1 MEVNGVELK
10 TVKFSIR
17 TKITN
22 SMAVGGTACAL
33 LLQVD
38 SRVFIERLHLI

>member
-1 MEVNGVELK
+1 MLGKFGSEGVKLK
-10 TVKFSIR
+10 TVKFNIR

-22 SMAVGGTACAL
+22 SMAVGGIAYTL

-38 SRVFIERLHLI
+38 SRVH